1 MVVGL
6 DLHELVELIGLEA
19 VAVRLGVDREDA
31 RLEAGH
37 DRRVVLV
44 GRKRILRTLRVG
56 VLYHLEQRLRLLL
69 AVDDELGAED
79 LVAAVLGIHLPEHHK
94 LGVCRVATCRGEAL
108 GEILHLR
115 LADRKADLLVGL
127 ADGLDALRQH
137 VVSAAGLRLADLEKI
152 VDSEID
158 ALGHLVVERGI
169 SLVG

>member
-19 VAVRLGVDREDA
+19 VAVRLGVDRKDA

-37 DRRVVLV
+37 DRRIVLV

-115 LADRKADLLVGL
+115 LADRKADLLVRL
-127 ADGLDALRQH
+127 AALRQH
-137 VVSAAGLRLADLEKI
+137 IVSAAGLRLADLEKI

-158 ALGHLVVERGI
+158 ALGHLVVERGV